1 MQEACFSP
9 ASLQTTPTALPLT
22 LPVLDWIN
30 LSSEAETLEG
40 RGQASPVLDILQ
52 LLPRA
57 QSLTCMDCLH
67 GLPYLLANGRCQQ
80 VMREWRESEDRCITS
95 APSLLDRGWRGG
107 VVGVSQAW
115 ACILPL
121 PLMNH
126 VTSESYQSS
135 LHLSILT

>member
-40 RGQASPVLDILQ
+40 RGQVSPVLGILQ

-57 QSLTCMDCLH
+57 QSLTCMDCLD
-67 GLPYLLANGRCQQ
+67 GLPCLLA
-80 VMREWRESEDRCITS
+80 S
-95 APSLLDRGWRGG
+95 GWVWPMAGASR
-107 VVGVSQAW
+107 
-115 ACILPL
+115 
-121 PLMNH
+121 
-126 VTSESYQSS
+126 
-135 LHLSILT
+135 